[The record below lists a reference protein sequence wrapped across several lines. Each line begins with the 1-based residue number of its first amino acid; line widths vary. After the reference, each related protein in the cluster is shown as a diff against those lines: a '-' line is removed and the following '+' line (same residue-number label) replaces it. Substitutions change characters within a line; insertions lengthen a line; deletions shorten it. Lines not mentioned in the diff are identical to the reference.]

1 MKMKVRP
8 WPIVAGA
15 ALFFAG
21 VGIGV
26 AGGGAKQE
34 PVASV
39 AAIGSAAPMTV
50 SVSVT
55 TTARV
60 TTTATSTVTP
70 RAVPTTV
77 TATVTP
83 AARTV
88 TRTTVRTTTV
98 TAAPPQ
104 TSEEEVEQTSE
115 QTQIQGLVGDTSSV
129 YYSNCAAAKA
139 AGVAPLHRGDPG
151 YRSGLDR
158 DNDGIACE

>member
-1 MKMKVRP
+1 MKVKVRP
-8 WPIVAGA
+8 WPIVVGA

-26 AGGGAKQE
+26 AGGGTKQE

-39 AAIGSAAPMTV
+39 AAVGSVAPVTV
-50 SVSVT
+50 SISVT

-60 TTTATSTVTP
+60 TTTATVTP
-70 RAVPTTV
+70 HAVPTTV

-104 TSEEEVEQTSE
+104 TSEEEAEQTSE
-115 QTQIQGLVGDTSSV
+115 QTQVQGLVGDTSSV
-129 YYSNCAAAKA
+129 YYSNCAAARA